1 MRKALKHVLDQL
13 RDATN
18 GMFRKP
24 TATRDGLQ
32 EPQHLQVVPVLARTR
47 S

>member
-1 MRKALKHVLDQL
+1 MRKGLRRVLDQL

-24 TATRDGLQ
+24 TAIRDGLQ
-32 EPQHLQVVPVLARTR
+32 EPHQLQVVPVRVGTR
-47 S
+47 P

>member
-1 MRKALKHVLDQL
+1 MRKALRRVLDQL

-18 GMFRKP
+18 GVLGKR

-32 EPQHLQVVPVLARTR
+32 EPQQFQALPVPARGR
-47 S
+47 P

>member
-1 MRKALKHVLDQL
+1 MRKALKRALDQL

-18 GMFRKP
+18 GMFRMP
-24 TATRDGLQ
+24 TATRGGIQ
-32 EPQHLQVVPVLARTR
+32 EPQQMQVAPVPARTR

>member
-1 MRKALKHVLDQL
+1 MRKGLKRVLDQL

-24 TATRDGLQ
+24 SAIRDSLQ
-32 EPQHLQVVPVLARTR
+32 EPKQLQVAPVPARTR
-47 S
+47 P

>member
-1 MRKALKHVLDQL
+1 MRKGLKRMLDQL

-24 TATRDGLQ
+24 TAIRDGLQ
-32 EPQHLQVVPVLARTR
+32 EPHQLQVAPVPARTR
-47 S
+47 P

>member
-1 MRKALKHVLDQL
+1 MKKGLKRVLDQL

-18 GMFRKP
+18 GMFRMP
-24 TATRDGLQ
+24 TATRGGLQ
-32 EPQHLQVVPVLARTR
+32 EPQQLQVAPVPARTR

>member
-1 MRKALKHVLDQL
+1 VLDQL

-18 GMFRKP
+18 GIFRKP

-32 EPQHLQVVPVLARTR
+32 EPQQLQVAPAPARSR
-47 S
+47 P